1 MQAQRAPLSNG
12 RWHFQHG
19 PIDLVIGA
27 EGDANALAAAHAA
40 AWQRFE
46 TVLTELVAELPLLR
60 RPIRGPCP
68 LQGVIARRMWWACH
82 PFHSVYITPMAAV
95 AGAVAQELIG
105 AYAREGVRR
114 AWINNGGD
122 IALHLADGESVN
134 VGVVSDISQ
143 HTPFAPPQ
151 HAPRYRSPCAARPF
165 DTPSGVPCPEPVEGS
180 GRTGADPDSDEQ
192 DAPFG
197 LRYRSPGAPQPSDT
211 DASFTV
217 DASMPVRGIATSGWR
232 GRSFSLGIADSVT
245 VLAKSAAMADAAAT
259 IIANAVDI
267 DDPRIE
273 RCPAN
278 DLKDDSDLGEL
289 LVTVDVPTLPPAAV
303 QAALERGRRRA
314 DDLRRDG
321 LIHSALLVCQQH
333 AARVDPASGIRV
345 DTDTAARQVGSVFA

>member
-1 MQAQRAPLSNG
+1 MQAQRAPLSDG

-27 EGDANALAAAHAA
+27 DGDAAALAAAHAA

-60 RPIRGPCP
+60 RPVRGPCP

-105 AYAREGVRR
+105 AYARDGVRR

-122 IALHLADGESVN
+122 IALHLAQGESVN
-134 VGVVSDISQ
+134 VGVIADV
-143 HTPFAPPQ
+143 TNPFA
-151 HAPRYRSPCAARPF
+151 
-165 DTPSGVPCPEPVEGS
+165 
-180 GRTGADPDSDEQ
+180 
-192 DAPFG
+192 
-197 LRYRSPGAPQPSDT
+197 LRYRRAEEHQGFDT
-211 DASFTV
+211 SARTEDVDGRFTV

-245 VLAKSAAMADAAAT
+245 VLAKTAAMADAAAT

-267 DDPRIE
+267 DDPRIV
-273 RCPAN
+273 RRPAN
-278 DLKDDSDLGEL
+278 ELKDDSDLGEL
-289 LVTVDVPTLPPAAV
+289 LVTVDVPALPSDAV
-303 QAALERGRRRA
+303 QTALERGRRRA

-321 LIHSALLVCQQH
+321 LIHSALLMCQQH
-333 AARVDPASGIRV
+333 SARVDPAPALRV
-345 DTDTAARQVGSVFA
+345 DPDSAARHVGSVFA

>member
-1 MQAQRAPLSNG
+1 MQAQRAALSDG

-27 EGDANALAAAHAA
+27 DGEADALAAAHAA

-60 RPIRGPCP
+60 RPVRGPCP
-68 LQGVIARRMWWACH
+68 LQGGIARRMWRACH

-95 AGAVAQELIG
+95 AGAVAQELIA

-122 IALHLADGESVN
+122 IALHLADGKSVN

-143 HTPFAPPQ
+143 HGLQ
-151 HAPRYRSPCAARPF
+151 
-165 DTPSGVPCPEPVEGS
+165 
-180 GRTGADPDSDEQ
+180 
-192 DAPFG
+192 APFG
-197 LRYRSPGAPQPSDT
+197 LSLSKPPSTSSGRT
-211 DASFTV
+211 DARAPGRTDARTSGRTDARTSGQTDARATGRPDARDLDGSFTV
-217 DASMPVRGIATSGWR
+217 DACMPVRGIATSGWR

-245 VLAKSAAMADAAAT
+245 VLAKTAAMADAAAT
-259 IIANAVDI
+259 IVANAVDL
-267 DDPRIE
+267 DDPRIV
-273 RCPAN
+273 RRPAN
-278 DLKDDSDLGEL
+278 ELKDDSDLGDL
-289 LVTVDVPTLPPAAV
+289 LVTVDVPMLPADAV

-333 AARVDPASGIRV
+333 AARVDPAAAIRV
-345 DTDTAARQVGSVFA
+345 DTDTGARPVGSVFA